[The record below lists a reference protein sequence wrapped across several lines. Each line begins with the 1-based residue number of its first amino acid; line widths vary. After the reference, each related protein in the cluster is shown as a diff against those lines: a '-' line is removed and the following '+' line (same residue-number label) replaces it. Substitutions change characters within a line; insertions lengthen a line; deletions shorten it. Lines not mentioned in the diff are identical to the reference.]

1 MIKKG
6 KVNGKMYDIIT
17 PEEFKKDMDLYSNSF
32 TAIEKDGLLYPI
44 RKNNL
49 APGYYVKNNTLGVYV
64 QPSEEDRNNYSAD
77 NVIDFSSAKSMT
89 EIIERKAEYTNLE
102 REILCDADNIFKP
115 VIKENDAPM
124 MKALKE
130 AVLEKNI
137 DINKYESRFG
147 STFNNDKRIFN
158 NSSITLNKLIPMC
171 DALDISVTMTLQDKN
186 TDVANPMN
194 KVIVVDLLGGGED
207 E

>member
-1 MIKKG
+1 MKKKG

-17 PEEFKKDMDLYSNSF
+17 PEEFQKDMDSYMNQF
-32 TAIEKDGLLYPI
+32 TAIEKDGILYPV

-49 APGYYVKNNTLGVYV
+49 APGFYVKNNSVGVYV
-64 QPSEEDRNNYSAD
+64 QPTEEDRNNYNAD
-77 NVIDFSSAKSMT
+77 NVIDFSSAKSMS
-89 EIIERKAEYTNLE
+89 EIIEKRAEYTNLE
-102 REILCDADNIFKP
+102 REILSDADNIFRP

-130 AVLEKNI
+130 AVIEKEI
-137 DINKYESRFG
+137 DINKYETRFG

-186 TDVANPMN
+186 PDVVNPMN
-194 KVIVVDLLGGGED
+194 KVIVVDLLGGTDD